1 MIESLRIPPQ
11 SAEAEQSVVGGLM
24 LAPNR
29 LQDVKALLSE
39 ADFYRRDHRLIYRAI
54 LELAGKGQPFDAVT
68 LGEWFEAG
76 GHSEAIGGTGYLI
89 ELASNT
95 PSAANIKA
103 YAEIVREKA
112 LLRKLIEAGTEIV
125 QSGFSP
131 EGRTAVEVHSEAMRG
146 LLEIRPEI
154 AKAVDT
160 MRDGLRG
167 MVEDMTRWYDGG
179 GTVAKFGVESLDE
192 LIGGMEGGDLVL
204 LGARPSMGKT
214 ALALQ
219 AAVTSGRTLIASM
232 EMASRKL
239 AARLTAHVGKL
250 PSNWIRKPAD
260 APEGALARVT
270 AASAEASK
278 LPILIYDRRLTVDAF
293 CALAR
298 KLHSEEPLALV
309 IADHL
314 DLFLRANKRRD
325 DLELGE
331 ITKALKSLA
340 KELNAPVLLL
350 VQLNRGVESRTDK
363 RPVMS
368 DIREAGGAEQDAD
381 IVVMLYRDE
390 YYHENSTNKGYAEM
404 IVRKAR
410 DGELGTRWAKAILS
424 EMRFESSEEQQRS
437 NSSVVRA
444 VPAGGF
450 RTSGGKGQGSRHQ
463 SGADRNHG

>member
-1 MIESLRIPPQ
+1 MTDALRIPPQ

-24 LAPNR
+24 LAPGR
-29 LQDVKALLSE
+29 LSDIKAMLAE

-54 LELAGKGQPFDAVT
+54 LELSAKGQPFDAVT
-68 LGEWFEAG
+68 LGEWFEVG
-76 GHSEAIGGTGYLI
+76 GHAEAIGGTGYLI

-125 QSGFSP
+125 QAGFSP

-232 EMASRKL
+232 EMATRKL
-239 AARLTAHVGKL
+239 AARLTSHVGRL
-250 PSNWIRKPAD
+250 PYTWIRKPAE
-260 APEGALARVT
+260 APDGAIARVT
-270 AASAEASK
+270 VASAEAGQ
-278 LPILIYDRRLTVDAF
+278 LPILIFDRRLTVDAF

-298 KLHSEEPLALV
+298 KLHSEEPLVLIV
-309 IADHL
+309 ADHL
-314 DLFLRANKRRD
+314 DLFLRPNKRRD

-331 ITKALKSLA
+331 ITKTLKALA
-340 KELNAPVLLL
+340 KELNVPVLLL
-350 VQLNRGVESRTDK
+350 VQLNRGVESRADR
-363 RPVMS
+363 RPVLS

-381 IVVMLYRDE
+381 IVVMMYRDD
-390 YYHENSTNKGYAEM
+390 YYHEDSSNKGYAELL
-404 IVRKAR
+404 VRKAR
-410 DGELGTRWAKAILS
+410 DGELGVAWSRAVLS
-424 EMRFESSEEQQRS
+424 EMRFETSERQERS

-444 VPAGGF
+444 IQTGGLRAGN
-450 RTSGGKGQGSRHQ
+450 GKGAGSRYQ
-463 SGADRNHG
+463 SGADRSHG